1 MRVRGSRQ
9 VVLFAALLAC
19 GMLLAAHVPLHDF
32 EAMGER
38 HDDHGQEL
46 DDHQHPVRASAV
58 SVFSIDRSVAA
69 FVAPIV
75 IPALPRSASCAHA
88 SSSPIRCDDDIGLHD
103 LLSVYQI

>member
-1 MRVRGSRQ
+1 MI
-9 VVLFAALLAC
+9 LAAFLAC

-32 EAMGER
+32 EAMGEQ

-46 DDHQHPVRASAV
+46 EEHQHPVRASAV
-58 SVFSIDRSVAA
+58 SVFSISLSVVA

-75 IPALPRSASCAHA
+75 TPALPRSAWRAHA

-103 LLSVYQI
+103 ILSVYQI